1 LQTGNLHDVLQQN
14 VISPEVKDST
24 MYTQL
29 VEVLIKYASAGKHVR
44 ANKLVNFTDFSGGYA
59 YENAFYQRVVNFVV
73 KLFGMCPQDLVKAAG
88 LLGGSMIDYGD
99 YSVEIEVLPGLP
111 LTFILWT
118 AEEELPPSMKILF
131 DESADKFFNVED
143 LAWLSNLTVWRLS
156 VAKHILNKA

>member
-1 LQTGNLHDVLQQN
+1 MPILNLTQETLNKLKCITNNSANLFHFLGFSLDLQTGNLHDVPQQN
-14 VISPEVKDST
+14 VLSPEVKDST

-44 ANKLVNFTDFSGGYA
+44 ANKLVNFKDFSGGYA

-111 LTFILWT
+111 YFYSL
-118 AEEELPPSMKILF
+118 
-131 DESADKFFNVED
+131 DC
-143 LAWLSNLTVWRLS
+143 
-156 VAKHILNKA
+156 